1 MLKEAVKFIIG
12 LKKRKQVTKWYGQYD
27 YLILPFPE
35 VWHGGWT
42 RTPISPLAS
51 LPASI
56 LHKYEPPSWALVSN
70 LMFSFYIAS
79 PRSVVSHKAITIGRR
94 D

>member
-1 MLKEAVKFIIG
+1 MFKDRGLTNKIRLNLNYRILFKKSKNAEGGGEIHNQVKKK
-12 LKKRKQVTKWYGQYD
+12 KKRKQVTKWYGQYD

-35 VWHGGWT
+35 VRHGGWT

-56 LHKYEPPSWALVSN
+56 LHKYEPIH
-70 LMFSFYIAS
+70 Y
-79 PRSVVSHKAITIGRR
+79 
-94 D
+94 